1 MNLYQRE
8 EKDRSEW
15 SWGAGNRIDNKKLSG
30 NLVDNLFE
38 EKLKVVEEARKR
50 WEDPAKAVEK
60 YMKNIKNSQ

>member
-1 MNLYQRE
+1 
-8 EKDRSEW
+8 
-15 SWGAGNRIDNKKLSG
+15 
-30 NLVDNLFE
+30 VDNLFE